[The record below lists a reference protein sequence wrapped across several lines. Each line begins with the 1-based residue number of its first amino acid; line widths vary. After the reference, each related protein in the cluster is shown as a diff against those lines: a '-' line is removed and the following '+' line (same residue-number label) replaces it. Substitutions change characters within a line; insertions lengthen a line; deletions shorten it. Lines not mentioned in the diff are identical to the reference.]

1 MNTELKPCP
10 FCGGELIVNKFPTF
24 VCYDKEEF
32 GEYEITHKDEWAA
45 IRAKCPMIMIAYNG
59 EEEAIECANNRYVDG
74 DTSDG
79 YHTFNELYHHRAVLF
94 SVIVRNYPEL
104 SWKSKKHHT
113 GDMYDGMFI
122 VGIDTPF
129 GQASYHYD
137 IDPYWDMFDCKEL
150 EYAPEW
156 DGHTPE
162 QAIERIGKLSA
173 IHRGQPFCDNGFFI
187 LPYPKKPVFKRLTT
201 NTTMIS
207 AGKLAFSAYDEIINL
222 KDYMMQLDNYESGKL
237 LAKALAE
244 AYGFEVKEGE
254 HE

>member
-1 MNTELKPCP
+1 MKN
-10 FCGGELIVNKFPTF
+10 
-24 VCYDKEEF
+24 
-32 GEYEITHKDEWAA
+32 
-45 IRAKCPMIMIAYNG
+45 IAYDR
-59 EEEAIECANNRYVDG
+59 EENAVECANNRYVDG
-74 DTSDG
+74 NTSDG

-137 IDPYWDMFDCKEL
+137 IDQYWDMFDCKEL

-173 IHRGQPFCDNGFFI
+173 IHRGQPFCDNSFFI
-187 LPYPKKPVFKRLTT
+187 LPYPKKPVVRQYKTVTT
-201 NTTMIS
+201 DNKSYI
-207 AGKLAFSAYDEIINL
+207 YNDIINMQ
-222 KDYMMQLDNYESGKL
+222 DYMIQLENYELGKT

-244 AYGFEVKEGE
+244 AYGFEVKEHE
-254 HE
+254 HEHVG

>member
-1 MNTELKPCP
+1 MNNELKPCP

-32 GEYEITHKDEWAA
+32 GEYEVVHKDEWAA
-45 IRAKCPMIMIAYNG
+45 IRAKCPMIMIAYDG
-59 EEEAIECANNRYVDG
+59 EESAIEGANNRCVDG
-74 DTSDG
+74 NTSDG
-79 YHTFNELYHHRAVLF
+79 YHTFNELYHHRTVLF

-187 LPYPKKPVFKRLTT
+187 LPYPQKPIVRQYKAVTT
-201 NTTMIS
+201 DN
-207 AGKLAFSAYDEIINL
+207 KHYLYNDVINIQ
-222 KDYMMQLDNYESGKL
+222 DYMIQLENYKLGKT

-254 HE
+254 HEHVG

>member
-1 MNTELKPCP
+1 MKN
-10 FCGGELIVNKFPTF
+10 
-24 VCYDKEEF
+24 
-32 GEYEITHKDEWAA
+32 
-45 IRAKCPMIMIAYNG
+45 IAYDV
-59 EEEAIECANNRYVDG
+59 EESTVECVNNRYVDG
-74 DTSDG
+74 NTSDG

-113 GDMYDGMFI
+113 GDMYNGMFI

-137 IDPYWDMFDCKEL
+137 IDQYWDMFDCKEL

-173 IHRGQPFCDNGFFI
+173 IHRGQPFCDNNFFI
-187 LPYPKKPVFKRLTT
+187 LPYPKKPVVRQYKAMTT
-201 NTTMIS
+201 DNKSYI
-207 AGKLAFSAYDEIINL
+207 YNDIINMQ
-222 KDYMMQLDNYESGKL
+222 DYMIQLENYELGKT

-244 AYGFEVKEGE
+244 AYGFEVKEGKHE
-254 HE
+254 HVG

>member
-1 MNTELKPCP
+1 MKN
-10 FCGGELIVNKFPTF
+10 
-24 VCYDKEEF
+24 
-32 GEYEITHKDEWAA
+32 
-45 IRAKCPMIMIAYNG
+45 IAYDR
-59 EEEAIECANNRYVDG
+59 EENTVECANNRYVDG
-74 DTSDG
+74 NTSDG

-122 VGIDTPF
+122 VGINTPF

-137 IDPYWDMFDCKEL
+137 IDPYWNMFDCKEL

-173 IHRGQPFCDNGFFI
+173 IHRGQPFCDNNFFI
-187 LPYPKKPVFKRLTT
+187 LPYPQKPVVRQYKAVTT
-201 NTTMIS
+201 DNKSYI
-207 AGKLAFSAYDEIINL
+207 YNDIINIQ
-222 KDYMMQLDNYESGKL
+222 DYMIQLKQPLS
-237 LAKALAE
+237 
-244 AYGFEVKEGE
+244 
-254 HE
+254 